1 MIKLVKSSDYTRDL
15 SKQEIKDLQVKY
27 IPFLKR
33 SVRSGCIPT
42 EMKKRLLHTTNWK
55 EESNQEI
62 YQFFS
67 DIREH
72 ALTGL
77 MDLQLLCDTLNEKE
91 LKRIF
96 GTKPMATE
104 DYPIT
109 KVILSLLPT
118 KITPHH
124 HPKVNAKLKEKLKKL
139 QEEQEWRQFILH
151 EIVVESLDWYT
162 NSGIIKTDVLRRLF
176 IDTMEAITTLSL
188 GDKGIYRIKQDEY
201 NQIAY

>member
-1 MIKLVKSSDYTRDL
+1 MVKSSDYTQDL
-15 SKQEIKDLQVKY
+15 SKQEIKDLQEKY

-42 EMKKRLLHTTNWK
+42 EMKKRLLHKTNWK
-55 EESNQEI
+55 GESNQEI

-67 DIREH
+67 DIRDH

-91 LKRIF
+91 LRRIF
-96 GTKPMATE
+96 GTKPMATA

-109 KVILSLLPT
+109 KVLLALLPT
-118 KITPHH
+118 KTTHH
-124 HPKVNAKLKEKLKKL
+124 HPKVNAKLKEKFKKL
-139 QEEQEWRQFILH
+139 SEEQEWRKFILH
-151 EIVVESLDWYT
+151 EIVIESLDWYT

-176 IDTMEAITTLSL
+176 IDTMDALTVLGS
-188 GDKGIYRIKQDEY
+188 GDKGIVRSTRDEY
-201 NQIAY
+201 YPIAY